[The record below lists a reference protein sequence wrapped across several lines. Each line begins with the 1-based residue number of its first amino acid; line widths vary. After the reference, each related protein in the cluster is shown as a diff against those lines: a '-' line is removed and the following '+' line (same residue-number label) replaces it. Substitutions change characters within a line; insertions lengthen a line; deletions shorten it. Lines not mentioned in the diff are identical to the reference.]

1 MTPSG
6 DCVNLVKQF
15 EGCRLVGYADITGV
29 PTIGYGHT
37 GPEVRVGDTIDQR
50 KADAYLLKDLTRAS
64 EGVNQALGGYMATQ
78 NEFDALVSFAYN
90 LGINALRNSTLLRK
104 FVAGDTQGAADEF
117 LKWDH
122 AGGKVVAGL
131 TRRRA
136 AERDLFLSTKDRTP
150 GTT

>member
-15 EGCRLVGYADITGV
+15 EGCRLVGYADISGV

-50 KADAYLLKDLTRAS
+50 K
-64 EGVNQALGGYMATQ
+64 
-78 NEFDALVSFAYN
+78 
-90 LGINALRNSTLLRK
+90 
-104 FVAGDTQGAADEF
+104 ADEF

-150 GTT
+150 